1 MVFFRLLFLVLT
13 MGIFNAF
20 VLSWG
25 IVDISQLYQIPYLK
39 EFTLWNIMGLAILKG
54 VLEGN
59 SKLEIEK
66 KRTVSE
72 ERVSVLTEADFVKDI
87 TLYFLNRMIM
97 IAASVGIAHVI
108 HWIYL

>member
-25 IVDISQLYQIPYLK
+25 IVDISQLYEIPYLK
-39 EFTLWNIMGLAILKG
+39 EMGFWNIIGLALLKG

-59 SKLEIEK
+59 TKLEIEK
-66 KRTVSE
+66 KRAVSE
-72 ERVSVLTEADFVKDI
+72 EKVLTEADIVKDI

-97 IAASVGIAHVI
+97 IASSVGIAHAI